1 MQIALTYLC
10 VAQNL
15 NLPLFLTIQCFFITG
30 IRQEQ
35 AGSFA
40 FPANRGIVR
49 QHIEDMETEVFLPDF
64 GDGQEQR
71 PIGIWGQRHLRY
83 IREHRIALYTELL
96 TSGRLNAYLA
106 NLNEEAEAMLSRL
119 VKELAEKEGVTE
131 KLKAED
137 GMKWVQA
144 MNNIRNRAAEVVY
157 NDLIYN

>member
-1 MQIALTYLC
+1 MEVKYRKSVIHQT
-10 VAQNL
+10 VS
-15 NLPLFLTIQCFFITG
+15 G
-30 IRQEQ
+30 
-35 AGSFA
+35 
-40 FPANRGIVR
+40 
-49 QHIEDMETEVFLPDF
+49 EDMETEVMLPDF
-64 GDGQEQR
+64 GDEQEQR
-71 PIGIWGQRHLRY
+71 PIGILGQRHLRY

-106 NLNEEAEAMLSRL
+106 DLNKEAEAMLSRL
-119 VKELAEKEGVTE
+119 VKEIAEKEGVTE

>member
-1 MQIALTYLC
+1 M
-10 VAQNL
+10 
-15 NLPLFLTIQCFFITG
+15 
-30 IRQEQ
+30 E
-35 AGSFA
+35 
-40 FPANRGIVR
+40 
-49 QHIEDMETEVFLPDF
+49 IEYRKSIIHQTVGGEDIETEVMLPDF

-83 IREHRIALYTELL
+83 IREHKIALYTELL

-106 NLNEEAEAMLSRL
+106 ELNEEAETMLFRL
-119 VKELAEKEGVTE
+119 VKQFAEKEGVTE

-144 MNNIRNRAAEVVY
+144 MNNIRNRAAEVVC

>member
-1 MQIALTYLC
+1 M
-10 VAQNL
+10 
-15 NLPLFLTIQCFFITG
+15 
-30 IRQEQ
+30 E
-35 AGSFA
+35 
-40 FPANRGIVR
+40 
-49 QHIEDMETEVFLPDF
+49 IEYRKSVIHQTVGGKDMETEVFLPDF
-64 GDGQEQR
+64 EDGQEQR

-119 VKELAEKEGVTE
+119 VKQLAEKEGVTE

>member
-1 MQIALTYLC
+1 MEINYKKSIIHQS
-10 VAQNL
+10 V
-15 NLPLFLTIQCFFITG
+15 G
-30 IRQEQ
+30 
-35 AGSFA
+35 G
-40 FPANRGIVR
+40 
-49 QHIEDMETEVFLPDF
+49 EDMETEVFLPDF
-64 GDGQEQR
+64 GDGQEQH

-106 NLNEEAEAMLSRL
+106 ALNEEAEAMLFRL

-137 GMKWVQA
+137 SMKWVQA

>member
-1 MQIALTYLC
+1 MEIEYRKSVIHQT
-10 VAQNL
+10 V
-15 NLPLFLTIQCFFITG
+15 G
-30 IRQEQ
+30 
-35 AGSFA
+35 G
-40 FPANRGIVR
+40 
-49 QHIEDMETEVFLPDF
+49 EDMETEVFLPDF

-83 IREHRIALYTELL
+83 IREHRIALYSELL

-106 NLNEEAEAMLSRL
+106 DLNEEAEAMLSRL

>member
-1 MQIALTYLC
+1 MEIEYRKSVIHQS
-10 VAQNL
+10 V
-15 NLPLFLTIQCFFITG
+15 G
-30 IRQEQ
+30 
-35 AGSFA
+35 G
-40 FPANRGIVR
+40 
-49 QHIEDMETEVFLPDF
+49 EDMETEVMLPDF
-64 GDGQEQR
+64 EDGQEQR

-106 NLNEEAEAMLSRL
+106 ELNEEAETMHFRL

>member
-1 MQIALTYLC
+1 MEIEYRKSIIHQS
-10 VAQNL
+10 V
-15 NLPLFLTIQCFFITG
+15 G
-30 IRQEQ
+30 
-35 AGSFA
+35 G
-40 FPANRGIVR
+40 
-49 QHIEDMETEVFLPDF
+49 EDMEIEVMLPDF
-64 GDGQEQR
+64 GDEQEQS

-106 NLNEEAEAMLSRL
+106 DLNEEAEAMLSRL

>member
-1 MQIALTYLC
+1 MEINYKKSIIHQS
-10 VAQNL
+10 V
-15 NLPLFLTIQCFFITG
+15 G
-30 IRQEQ
+30 
-35 AGSFA
+35 G
-40 FPANRGIVR
+40 
-49 QHIEDMETEVFLPDF
+49 EDMETEVFLPDF

-106 NLNEEAEAMLSRL
+106 DLNEEAEAMLFRL

>member
-1 MQIALTYLC
+1 M
-10 VAQNL
+10 
-15 NLPLFLTIQCFFITG
+15 
-30 IRQEQ
+30 E
-35 AGSFA
+35 
-40 FPANRGIVR
+40 
-49 QHIEDMETEVFLPDF
+49 IEYRKSIIHQTVGGEDIETEVMLPDF

-83 IREHRIALYTELL
+83 IREHKIALYTELL

-106 NLNEEAEAMLSRL
+106 DLNEEAETMLSRL
-119 VKELAEKEGVTE
+119 VKQFAEKEGVTE

-144 MNNIRNRAAEVVY
+144 MNNIRNRAAEVVC

>member
-1 MQIALTYLC
+1 MEIEYKKSVIHQT
-10 VAQNL
+10 V
-15 NLPLFLTIQCFFITG
+15 G
-30 IRQEQ
+30 
-35 AGSFA
+35 G
-40 FPANRGIVR
+40 
-49 QHIEDMETEVFLPDF
+49 EDMETEVFLPDF
-64 GDGQEQR
+64 EDGQEQR
-71 PIGIWGQRHLRY
+71 SIGIWGQRHLRY

-106 NLNEEAEAMLSRL
+106 ELNEEAEAMLFRL

-144 MNNIRNRAAEVVY
+144 MNNIRNRATEVVY

>member
-1 MQIALTYLC
+1 MEIEYRKSIIHQT
-10 VAQNL
+10 V
-15 NLPLFLTIQCFFITG
+15 G
-30 IRQEQ
+30 
-35 AGSFA
+35 G
-40 FPANRGIVR
+40 
-49 QHIEDMETEVFLPDF
+49 EDMETEVFLPDF

-106 NLNEEAEAMLSRL
+106 DLNEEAEDMLSRL

-131 KLKAED
+131 KLKAKD

-144 MNNIRNRAAEVVY
+144 MNNIHNRAAEVVY

>member
-1 MQIALTYLC
+1 MEINYKKSIIHQS
-10 VAQNL
+10 V
-15 NLPLFLTIQCFFITG
+15 G
-30 IRQEQ
+30 
-35 AGSFA
+35 G
-40 FPANRGIVR
+40 
-49 QHIEDMETEVFLPDF
+49 EDMETEVFLPDF

-144 MNNIRNRAAEVVY
+144 MNNIRNRAAEVIY
-157 NDLIYN
+157 SDLIYN

>member
-1 MQIALTYLC
+1 MEIESRKSVIHQT
-10 VAQNL
+10 V
-15 NLPLFLTIQCFFITG
+15 G
-30 IRQEQ
+30 
-35 AGSFA
+35 G
-40 FPANRGIVR
+40 
-49 QHIEDMETEVFLPDF
+49 EDMETEVFLPDF

>member
-1 MQIALTYLC
+1 
-10 VAQNL
+10 
-15 NLPLFLTIQCFFITG
+15 
-30 IRQEQ
+30 
-35 AGSFA
+35 
-40 FPANRGIVR
+40 
-49 QHIEDMETEVFLPDF
+49 METEVFLPDF

-83 IREHRIALYTELL
+83 IREHRIALYSELL

-106 NLNEEAEAMLSRL
+106 DLNEEAEAMLSRL
-119 VKELAEKEGVTE
+119 VKQLAKKECVTE

-137 GMKWVQA
+137 GMRWVQA

>member
-1 MQIALTYLC
+1 MEINYRKSIIHQM
-10 VAQNL
+10 V
-15 NLPLFLTIQCFFITG
+15 G
-30 IRQEQ
+30 
-35 AGSFA
+35 G
-40 FPANRGIVR
+40 
-49 QHIEDMETEVFLPDF
+49 EDMETEVFLPDF
-64 GDGQEQR
+64 GDGQKQR

-106 NLNEEAEAMLSRL
+106 ELNEEAEAMLFRL

-131 KLKAED
+131 KLKGED
-137 GMKWVQA
+137 SMKWVQV